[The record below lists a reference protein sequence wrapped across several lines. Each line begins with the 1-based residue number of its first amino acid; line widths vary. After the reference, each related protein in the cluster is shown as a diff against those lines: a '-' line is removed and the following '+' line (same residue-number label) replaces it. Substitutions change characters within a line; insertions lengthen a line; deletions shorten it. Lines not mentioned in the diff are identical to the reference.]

1 MRTSLFAA
9 SFAALALLLA
19 APASAQ
25 DFAALEKIYLND
37 HLRTHDLDALAGDL
51 TDLAQSRAGQAEG
64 WLALQRLMDIRRDL
78 ADQKPAF
85 SMLQA
90 QAADSFARCGI
101 YADDYADAYLELA
114 RDFVPDQTWH
124 VVARRWGGLT
134 AASWIGPFAESGPA
148 AHDDAFAP
156 EVLADF
162 ARPAQG
168 AFGPVAWT
176 GLRTVEDIN
185 GEIDLGAQARWMGCG
200 YYVAF
205 GLVAGTQRDVVFKP
219 RFNGPGKVWLNGQQL
234 ADMDTRVRDYGRPW
248 LKASL
253 RRGQNVLMVKL
264 SSVSPLVVRMRA
276 PDGTVPQGIVN
287 EAPAT
292 AFSCA
297 GIAPALL
304 NHPPQLEG
312 FGQRVPGNARQTAAL
327 RIALAAGHAAH
338 GLHDEATELF
348 ESALAAAPDDP
359 LVRLAWLG
367 ALNQSPLHSSGERR
381 RLESALL
388 DDLCAKHPELAPA
401 QLARASLFIRDER
414 WQDAQ
419 AALDLAAKSAPAWRV
434 ELARAELFQ
443 RAGWR
448 AENLATLRR
457 AQADKPDAVPVL
469 QALAR
474 HWNWRGL
481 PHAQIEFE
489 RAIVARV
496 PAHRDAVASL
506 VSALLRTAQPDEAL
520 KFARLQAAQ
529 DPIGDY
535 TQSRL
540 AVTLA
545 ACGKLADAVAVYE
558 RMAARSGRPEA
569 AWQEAARMLLQHG
582 DSARAKEFL
591 NRVVA
596 ASPAEHSAR
605 RQLERLN
612 NFHQDFWTQYA
623 LPLEKALEH
632 DIRPADFPRADSALV
647 LDEMV
652 QIVYDDG
659 SSRSY
664 VHQVRRILTQEG
676 VDQRG
681 KEDINGELVLARTI
695 KADGTVLEPITFSG
709 NQVEFPGVEIGC
721 LIEMAWLTQTDA
733 NPWCT
738 LMGDRFFF
746 SDQKLAEPFAISRWV
761 LITPKNMPL
770 GIRSHNLPAE
780 AGPAILGAG
789 AGPTTAR
796 VWDVRRPQH
805 PQAEDFSP
813 SPLET
818 IPWVEITQPRD
829 WRRKGRETAERGLN
843 FGRGVTALVRARAAE
858 ICGNAASDEQKARRI
873 YAWVNAK
880 LTTRGESF
888 HPHQSLKAEAGD
900 RQELFVS
907 LCMAAGVKLGF
918 ACADYAPEY
927 KPAVDD
933 DLPDLS
939 WAYVRD
945 DDFPLFLVV
954 VTGDNGAPVYVDLGD
969 RLRPFGQL
977 SARRSRA
984 PVIRWQDGRF
994 TLGQLPATDAD
1005 SDRFENR
1012 ATIALAPDGS
1022 ATIEGSISI
1031 FGDRA
1036 WGLKDMLRTQP
1047 ADEMQ
1052 TRLEGELAGLYAG
1065 LELESFEAPG
1075 LDTPGTPLVRAFK
1088 GKVGT
1093 LARPQDNRMTLKLPM
1108 ENLGQL
1114 LSALCNATERRTA
1127 LLLNFDL
1134 HQRDELVIK
1143 PPPGW
1148 RFAAL
1153 PQGLVYPTAP
1163 MLYSLQFELR
1173 DGAMVVRRSLALGP
1187 GRIEPALYAQLTAQ
1201 VKQIGDSEGVSL
1213 ELEKA
1218 P

>member
-1 MRTSLFAA
+1 MRTSLITAT
-9 SFAALALLLA
+9 FAALALLLA
-19 APASAQ
+19 APAGAQ

-37 HLRTHDLDALAGDL
+37 HLKTQDLDAVAKDL
-51 TDLAQSRAGQAEG
+51 TELAQSRAGQAEG
-64 WLALQRLMDIRRDL
+64 WLALQRLMDIRREL
-78 ADQKPAF
+78 ADQQPAF
-85 SMLQA
+85 AMLQA
-90 QAADSFARCGI
+90 HAADNFARCGI

-124 VVARRWGGLT
+124 ALARRWGGLT

-148 AHDDAFAP
+148 AHDDAFGP
-156 EVLADF
+156 EVVADF
-162 ARPAQG
+162 TRPGQG

-176 GLRTVEDIN
+176 GLRPVEDIH
-185 GEIDLGAQARWMGCG
+185 GEIDLGAQARWTGCG

-219 RFNGPGKVWLNGQQL
+219 RFNGPGKVWLNGQL
-234 ADMDTRVRDYGRPW
+234 IADIDTRARDYGRPW
-248 LKASL
+248 LKATL
-253 RRGQNVLMVKL
+253 RRGQNVLLVKL
-264 SSVSPLVVRMRA
+264 SSISPLVVRMRT
-276 PDGTVPQGIVN
+276 PDGTVPQGIIN
-287 EAPAT
+287 EAPAAVFACT
-292 AFSCA
+292 
-297 GIAPALL
+297 GTAPALA
-304 NHPPQLEG
+304 NDPPQLAG

-327 RIALAAGHAAH
+327 HIALAAGHAAH
-338 GLHDEATELF
+338 GLHDDATEFF
-348 ESALAAAPDDP
+348 EAALAAAPEDP

-367 ALNQSPLHSSGERR
+367 ALAQSPLHSSGERR

-388 DDLCAKHPELAPA
+388 DDLCARHPELAPA

-448 AENLATLRR
+448 AENLAALRR
-457 AQADKPDAVPVL
+457 AQADKPQAVPVL

-529 DPIGDY
+529 DPTGDY

-545 ACGKLADAVAVYE
+545 ACGKLTDAAAVYD

-582 DSARAKEFL
+582 DSDRARHYLDK
-591 NRVVA
+591 VVST
-596 ASPAEHSAR
+596 SPAEHTAR
-605 RQLERLN
+605 RQLERLRGSSE
-612 NFHQDFWTQYA
+612 DFWAGFA
-623 LPLEKALEH
+623 LPLEEALKH
-632 DIRPADFPRADSALV
+632 DIGPADFPRADSALV

-709 NQVEFPGVEIGC
+709 NQVEFPGVEVGC

-733 NPWCT
+733 NPWDT

-761 LITPKNMPL
+761 LITPRNMPL
-770 GIRSHNLPAE
+770 GIRSHNLR
-780 AGPAILGAG
+780 AGELTIRSSGDRNV
-789 AGPTTAR
+789 R

-818 IPWVEITQPRD
+818 IPWVEVTQPRD

-843 FGRGVTALVRARAAE
+843 LGRGVTALVRARAAE
-858 ICGNAASDEQKARRI
+858 LCADAASDEQKARRI
-873 YAWVNAK
+873 YAWVNAR

-900 RQELFVS
+900 RQELFVA
-907 LCMAAGVKLGF
+907 LCLAAGVKLGF

-945 DDFPLFLVV
+945 NDFPLFLVV

-1012 ATIALAPDGS
+1012 ASITLAADGS

-1047 ADEMQ
+1047 ADDMQ
-1052 TRLEGELAGLYAG
+1052 TQLEGELAGLYPG
-1065 LELESFEAPG
+1065 LDLESFSAPG
-1075 LDTPGTPLVRAFK
+1075 LDTPGTPLVRSFT
-1088 GKVGT
+1088 GKVAS
-1093 LARPQDNRMTLKLPM
+1093 LARPQDNRMSLKLPM

-1153 PQGLVYPTAP
+1153 PQGLVFPTAP
-1163 MLYSLQFELR
+1163 MLYSLQCELR
-1173 DGAMVVRRSLALGP
+1173 DGAVVVRRSLALGP

-1201 VKQIGDSEGVSL
+1201 VKQIGEAEDMRI
-1213 ELEKA
+1213 ELERA

>member
-1 MRTSLFAA
+1 MRTGLMAGT
-9 SFAALALLLA
+9 LTVLVLLVA
-19 APASAQ
+19 APARAQ
-25 DFAALEKIYLND
+25 DFAALEKIYVNECLK
-37 HLRTHDLDALAGDL
+37 TQDLDGLAADL
-51 TDLAQSRAGQAEG
+51 TSLAQSHAGRAEG
-64 WLALQRLMDIRRDL
+64 WLALQRLMDIRREL
-78 ADQKPAF
+78 ADQQPAF
-85 SMLQA
+85 AMLQGH
-90 QAADSFARCGI
+90 AADNFARCGV

-114 RDFVPDQTWH
+114 RDFVPDQSWH
-124 VVARRWGGLT
+124 VAARRWGGLT

-176 GLRTVEDIN
+176 SLRPVEDIH

-200 YYVAF
+200 YYAAF

-219 RFNGPGKVWLNGQQL
+219 RFNGPGKLWLNGQLL
-234 ADMDTRVRDYGRPW
+234 ADMDTRARDYGRPW
-248 LKASL
+248 LKATL
-253 RRGQNVLMVKL
+253 RRGQNVLLVKL

-276 PDGTVPQGIVN
+276 PDGSIPQGIVN
-287 EAPAT
+287 EAPAA
-292 AFSCA
+292 AFACA
-297 GIAPALL
+297 GIAPAVAAY
-304 NHPPQLEG
+304 PPQLESL
-312 FGQRVPGNARQTAAL
+312 GQRVPANARQTAAL
-327 RIALAAGHAAH
+327 RLALAAGHAAH

-367 ALNQSPLHSSGERR
+367 ALAQSPLHGSGERR
-381 RLESALL
+381 RLETALL
-388 DDLCAKHPELAPA
+388 DDLCARHPDFAPA
-401 QLARASLFIRDER
+401 LFARASLFIRDER

-419 AALDLAAKSAPAWRV
+419 EALDKAAPTAPAWRV

-448 AENLATLRR
+448 AENLAALKR
-457 AQADKPDAVPVL
+457 AYAARPDALPVL
-469 QALAR
+469 QTLAR

-481 PHAQIEFE
+481 PHAQVEYD

-506 VSALLRTAQPDEAL
+506 VSALLRTAQPEEAL

-529 DPIGDY
+529 DPTGDY

-540 AVTLA
+540 AAALA
-545 ACGKLADAVAVYE
+545 ACGKLDEAVAVYD
-558 RMAARSGRPEA
+558 RMAARTGRPEA

-582 DSARAKEFL
+582 DTGRARHYLDK
-591 NRVVA
+591 VVS
-596 ASPAEHSAR
+596 ASPAEHTAR

-612 NFHQDFWTQYA
+612 NFRQDFWTQYA
-623 LPLEKALEH
+623 LPLEEALKH
-632 DIRPADFPRADSALV
+632 DIRPADFPRADSALI

-652 QIVYDDG
+652 QIVYPDG

-664 VHQVRRILTQEG
+664 VHQARRILTQEG

-709 NQVEFPGVEIGC
+709 NQVEFPGVEVGC
-721 LIEMAWLTQTDA
+721 LIEMAWLIQADA

-761 LITPKNMPL
+761 LITPRGMPL
-770 GIRSHNLPAE
+770 GIRSHNLPDG
-780 AGPAILGAG
+780 AGPAAFGSAG
-789 AGPTTAR
+789 GHTKVH

-813 SPLET
+813 SALET
-818 IPWVEITQPRD
+818 IPWVEVTQPRD

-843 FGRGVTALVRARAAE
+843 LGRGITGLVRTKAAE
-858 ICGNAASDEQKARRI
+858 ICGDAASDEQKARRI
-873 YAWVNAK
+873 YAWVNEK

-900 RQELFVS
+900 RQELFVC
-907 LCMAAGVKLGF
+907 LCLTAGVKLGF

-933 DLPDLS
+933 DLPDLN

-945 DDFPLFLVV
+945 EDFPLFLVV

-1012 ATIALAPDGS
+1012 ATIALAADGS

-1047 ADEMQ
+1047 SDEMQ
-1052 TRLEGELAGLYAG
+1052 TQLEGELAGLYAG
-1065 LELESFEAPG
+1065 LDLESFSAPD
-1075 LDTPGTPLVRAFK
+1075 LAVPGKPLVRAFK
-1088 GKVGT
+1088 GKVDS
-1093 LARPQDNRMTLKLPM
+1093 LAQAQDGRLTLKLPM

-1134 HQRDELVIK
+1134 HQRDELVIQ
-1143 PPPGW
+1143 PPSGW

-1163 MLYSLQFELR
+1163 MLYSLQFEMI

-1201 VKQIGDSEGVSL
+1201 VKQIGDAETVTL